1 MWNLIDIPLFLINAN
16 IIAKEYGYLI
26 GLYGSVLYSG
36 SSNHDLDLMAF
47 KYVDNPNKDAFINNF
62 ITYFNGY
69 LVDSYDG
76 LFAYGYVIEIIINE
90 ESHLIDLSI
99 RK

>member
-16 IIAKEYGYLI
+16 IIAKENGYLI
-26 GLYGSVLYSG
+26 GLYGSVLNSSYSK
-36 SSNHDLDLMAF
+36 HDLDLVVF
-47 KYVDNPNKDAFINNF
+47 KYVDNPNESSFINNF
-62 ITYFNGY
+62 IVYFDGHF
-69 LVDSYDG
+69 VDKYEG
-76 LFAYGYVIEIIINE
+76 LFANGYVIEIIING